1 MVIKI
6 RTGNQFRKYINKDD
20 IDFPEIYFHQDEV
33 LGIATAFLIAGRTQT
48 ITINTRDAML
58 VEAFEVLTDDGDGQ
72 VEFFVDDVYEGKTI
86 NREIAPSELYVL
98 YNTQGR
104 AYSDKIDLMRLW
116 RERYENDDCQCDNCH

>member
-33 LGIATAFLIAGRTQT
+33 LEIATAFLIAGRTQT

-72 VEFFVDDVYEGKTI
+72 VEFFVDDIYEGKTI
-86 NREIAPSELYVL
+86 NREIAPNELYVL
-98 YNTQGR
+98 YG
-104 AYSDKIDLMRLW
+104 
-116 RERYENDDCQCDNCH
+116 

>member
-6 RTGNQFRKYINKDD
+6 RTGNQFKKYIGKGD

-33 LGIATAFLIAGRTQT
+33 LSVVKLFLIAGRTKT

-72 VEFFVDDVYEGKTI
+72 VEFFVDDIYEGKTLK
-86 NREIAPSELYVL
+86 REILPNELYRL
-98 YNTQGR
+98 YNTMGR

-116 RERYENDDCQCDNCH
+116 RERYENDDCPCDNCH